1 MDSILLL
8 LDYQVK
14 KKNPKK
20 FTLSEENE
28 KYKRLNSHSP
38 MRKWTKCNDEGEKVG
53 IEINVINIFFDI
65 LCVKLTFTHHVSASS
80 TTFRI
85 GAKSGKVKQLVL
97 KTLFQIVANFV
108 TLRITEY

>member
-28 KYKRLNSHSP
+28 KYKRLHSHWLI
-38 MRKWTKCNDEGEKVG
+38 RKWTKCNDEGEKVG
-53 IEINVINIFFDI
+53 IEINVIKIFFDI
-65 LCVKLTFTHHVSASS
+65 LCVKSTFTHHFSA
-80 TTFRI
+80 
-85 GAKSGKVKQLVL
+85 
-97 KTLFQIVANFV
+97 
-108 TLRITEY
+108 